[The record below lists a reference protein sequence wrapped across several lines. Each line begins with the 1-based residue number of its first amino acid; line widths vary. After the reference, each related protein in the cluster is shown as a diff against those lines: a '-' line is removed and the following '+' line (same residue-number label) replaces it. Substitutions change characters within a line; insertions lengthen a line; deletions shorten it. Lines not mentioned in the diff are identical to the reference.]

1 MALCLLLVGCGYDDP
16 SMFFGRVKTKH
27 RRPGLLTEIDA
38 FQSIGPSKISN
49 PKTPEEFAINQI
61 QDVYIRHQEFK
72 FYLMSQGITLSEV
85 AEFHSPENP
94 FIYSP
99 KRILEIIT
107 MIKKDMS
114 EDLRNIYLRK
124 SPFPKENTIPVN
136 VLQYWANKINLGNQM
151 AVRWQ
156 QLIAPQ
162 INYWKKFQKRD
173 VRGYLYLS
181 SIKDLDQKLLN
192 FENQDQSTQQKM
204 KDSIFTMCLNNGY
217 TISTCSAETSDSFF
231 NQKAFAVYYKYLT
244 RAQENFETFF
254 KIQQKMDFLH
264 WSSSDEF
271 IMDVKKPDNQD
282 VATFF
287 TSAVERYWKLNDD
300 FNVKIDFEETNNNR
314 LASINIVE
322 NTIAHV
328 LNFRTLYISHND
340 LYYNPQTVAH
350 EAGHLLGFPDCY
362 LEYVDET
369 SNEAVYYEIN
379 NHNIMCS
386 LSGSVESIHFDE
398 LKKVY

>member
-1 MALCLLLVGCGYDDP
+1 MALVFLLVGCGYDDP
-16 SMFFGRVKTKH
+16 AMFLGRIKTKH
-27 RRPGLLTEIDA
+27 RRPGIITEIDA
-38 FQSIGPSKISN
+38 FQSVGPSKISN
-49 PKTPEEFAINQI
+49 PRTPEDFAINQI
-61 QDVYIRHQEFK
+61 QEIYVRHQEFK
-72 FYLMSQGITLSEV
+72 FYLMSQGVMLSESM
-85 AEFHSPENP
+85 ENHTPENP

-99 KRILEIIT
+99 KKILEIVT

-114 EDLRNIYLRK
+114 EDLRNIYLRQ

-136 VLQYWANKINLGNQM
+136 VLQYWANKINHGNQM

-181 SIKDLDQKLLN
+181 SMKDIDQKLLN
-192 FENQDQSTQQKM
+192 FENLEQPLQQKIRA
-204 KDSIFTMCLNNGY
+204 SIHSMCLNNGH
-217 TISTCSAETSDSFF
+217 TFTTCAAEANDQFLGE
-231 NQKAFAVYYKYLT
+231 KAFAVYYKYLS
-244 RAQENFETFF
+244 RAQDNFETFF

-264 WSSSDEF
+264 WSSSTDFSME
-271 IMDVKKPDNQD
+271 VKNPSNLD

-287 TSAVERYWKLNDD
+287 SSAVERYWKFSDV
-300 FNVKIDFEETNNNR
+300 FNVQVEFLDTSSNR

-362 LEYVDET
+362 LEYVDENT
-369 SNEAVYYEIN
+369 NEAVYYEIN
-379 NHNIMCS
+379 QHNIMCS
-386 LSGSVESIHFDE
+386 LSGSVESIHYDE
-398 LKKVY
+398 LRKIY